1 MLEWEDQ
8 LPMPTTPP
16 SPTTPR
22 SNPQT
27 PNKRA
32 ASTMEHESSPAQK
45 RANTSAATPSPQRAA
60 ASQARLAAM
69 LRAQEEANAT
79 ASPSTSAVHNN
90 ASSSRPPAISQTSQS
105 SPLLPSWGPTQTSAS
120 ASFQPVTPPPTTEQA
135 ERHHWPLQTSLS
147 MRAPAA
153 ESEHLS
159 RTSEH
164 SNSPRNGM
172 QNNTILGASV
182 VRDGEHCCSEP
193 KSE

>member
-69 LRAQEEANAT
+69 LLAQEEANAT

-135 ERHHWPLQTSLS
+135 ERHHWPQTSLS

-182 VRDGEHCCSEP
+182 VRDGEYCCSEP